1 MATATPTAPAPVTRT
16 RVATLVNKAA
26 LRKLL
31 LDVASERYHP
41 FTRVADSVFDEAE
54 GVLRSWARNKVRS
67 LPSKG
72 KTIN

>member
-1 MATATPTAPAPVTRT
+1 MQNTNTQPKTRT
-16 RVATLVNKAA
+16 RNPSLVNKAA

-31 LDVASERYHP
+31 LDVAKTERHHP

-54 GVLRSWARNKVRS
+54 GMIRSWARTKVRS

-72 KTIN
+72 KTIQ